1 MVYFMGGC
9 NFPIKNTLVVLEPS
23 ALVKTDFNF
32 FTAEVTM
39 RATYNRFLTFGA
51 AYRYNDA
58 VSAMLGVTFKNFYL
72 GYSYDYPLSAIG
84 KASSGSHE
92 IVAGYQL
99 KLDFSGKNKHKHR
112 SIRIM

>member
-1 MVYFMGGC
+1 MV
-9 NFPIKNTLVVLEPS
+9 
-23 ALVKTDFNF
+23 
-32 FTAEVTM
+32 
-39 RATYNRFLTFGA
+39 
-51 AYRYNDA
+51 
-58 VSAMLGVTFKNFYL
+58 GVNFKNFYL

-84 KASSGSHE
+84 KVSSGSHE